1 MKPFRAL
8 LPRLGG
14 IPRLPSF
21 LLIRDPFSALLFFT
35 HTHTHKNV
43 LEISVFH
50 GGNFSLCVNISVY
63 LLLSWVR
70 LQAEFSLPPPQLRS
84 WAVHWAQPVGCSPSE
99 SKRPELSCK

>member
-8 LPRLGG
+8 FPRLGG

-35 HTHTHKNV
+35 HTKNA

-50 GGNFSLCVNISVY
+50 GREFFALC
-63 LLLSWVR
+63 
-70 LQAEFSLPPPQLRS
+70 
-84 WAVHWAQPVGCSPSE
+84 
-99 SKRPELSCK
+99 

>member
-8 LPRLGG
+8 LPSLGG

-35 HTHTHKNV
+35 HTKKMHWR
-43 LEISVFH
+43 SVYSM
-50 GGNFSLCVNISVY
+50 GGNFLLCVNISVY

-70 LQAEFSLPPPQLRS
+70 LQAEFSLPTPQLRS